1 MKKNRKKN
9 TLPRKLYIKT
19 WEWVVL
25 RILAV
30 ASLLITAGLVFTFV
44 TNSNTLLAVLTLLFG
59 IAISTSTFIVIPIA
73 IDTVREIKLK

>member
-1 MKKNRKKN
+1 
-9 TLPRKLYIKT
+9 LYIKT